1 MEAIAQN
8 GTAEFYNG
16 SIAQSIVDEV
26 CMYYN
31 SYGPVTKSGRG
42 ERGGRKLVIRSSF
55 LLK

>member
-31 SYGPVTKSGRG
+31 SYGGPVA
-42 ERGGRKLVIRSSF
+42 RGGKKLVISSSF